1 MATNLKNL
9 SDYNS
14 EDLASAEKM
23 RIGIVVAEWNQDI
36 TGLLLKGAIDTLTKH
51 GAVKSNITVVYVPGS
66 FELSAGAKMLA
77 DTGNFDGIICI
88 GCVIKGDTPHF
99 DYICQGVTQGI
110 TSLNLSFNLPF
121 IFGVLT
127 TNTLQQAKDRAG
139 GVHGN
144 KGDEAAVT
152 VIKMISL
159 NKKLNQN

>member
-14 EDLASAEKM
+14 EDIASAEKM

-51 GAVKSNITVVYVPGS
+51 GAIKSNIKVVYVPGS

>member
-9 SDYNS
+9 SDFNF
-14 EDLASAEKM
+14 EEIPSAKEMK
-23 RIGIVVAEWNQDI
+23 IGIVVADWNSEI
-36 TGLLLKGAIDTLTKH
+36 THALLRGALDTLIKFGTKD
-51 GAVKSNITVVYVPGS
+51 SNISIAHVPGS
-66 FELSAGAKMLA
+66 FELTSGAKMLA
-77 DTGNFDGIICI
+77 DTGKFDGIICI

-99 DYICQGVTQGI
+99 NYICQGVTEGI
-110 TSLNLSFNLPF
+110 TLLNLNYKIPF

-139 GVHGN
+139 GIHGN

-159 NKKLNQN
+159 KKKLT